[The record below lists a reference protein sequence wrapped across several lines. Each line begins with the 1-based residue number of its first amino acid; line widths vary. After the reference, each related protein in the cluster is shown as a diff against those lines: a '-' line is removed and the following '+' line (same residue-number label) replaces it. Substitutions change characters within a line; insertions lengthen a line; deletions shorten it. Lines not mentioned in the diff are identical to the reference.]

1 MKWDYVAGNWR
12 QLKGNVRERL
22 GELTNN
28 ELSVHNARRD
38 QILGQIQIR
47 FGLKPDEAKKELQDW
62 GVLK

>member
-1 MKWDYVAGNWR
+1 M
-12 QLKGNVRERL
+12 KGNVREWL
-22 GELTNN
+22 GKLNDN
-28 ELSVHNARRD
+28 EAHVHNAQRD